1 MESTAAKEFE
11 MSTPNPME
19 PDHRTK
25 RQREEQERRRRDAP
39 EQPGKPTGP
48 EIDPPRR
55 DDGETEEN
63 WRR

>member
-1 MESTAAKEFE
+1 